1 MALALGIWESKE
13 VRVAISLK
21 PEHLRRYKE
30 IARLLYKYGRT
41 DVVKQMGLHD
51 LLDDRE
57 SLVATDGPRPEEL
70 AADLEVMGA
79 VYVKLGQVLSSRPDL
94 LPEPYV
100 RALARLQDSVQ
111 PFPYEEVERTIQ
123 SELGIRID
131 RVFREFDRGPLAAAS
146 LGQVH
151 KAVLRDGRQ
160 VVVKVQR
167 PEIRKEISAELEV
180 LEEIAEF
187 FETHTQIGKRYQVL
201 RVFEQFR
208 KTLIHELDY
217 QREAANMSALAK
229 NLGEFPRIHVP
240 LPIDPLTSRSV
251 LTMEFVPGQKITE
264 ATETLKHQVN
274 LSALADELFRAYL
287 KQILVDGLFHADPH
301 PGNVL
306 LTADGR
312 VALLDLGMVGHL
324 APDMQENLLKLLLAL
339 SQGRGDDAA
348 NLVIRLSERTELA
361 NEMRF
366 RNAVCSLV
374 AENLNRT
381 MQEIHT
387 GRVLIE
393 ATRSAAEN
401 GLLVPAEMATLGKTL
416 LQLDEIGRSLD
427 REFDPNRALQE
438 NIPRLVASLIGKGFS
453 GTQLLSSSLEIK
465 DLIGRLP
472 ARLNRILD
480 TIADAQFEIRVK
492 ATDVNFRVDGF
503 IKIANRIT
511 TGLILAA
518 LIVGASLL
526 THVDTRFEIFGY
538 PALAILFFLVA
549 AGMGLWLVV
558 SIWIQD
564 RRARNKLPE

>member
-1 MALALGIWESKE
+1 M
-13 VRVAISLK
+13 AISLK

-57 SLVATDGPRPEEL
+57 SLVAADGPRPEEL

-111 PFPYEEVERTIQ
+111 PFPYEEVERTVQ

-151 KAVLRDGRQ
+151 KAVLRDGRA

-187 FETHTQIGKRYQVL
+187 FETHTQVGKRYQFL

-217 QREAANMSALAK
+217 QREAANMSALAR
-229 NLGEFPRIHVP
+229 NLREFPHIHVP

-306 LTADGR
+306 LTSDGR

-381 MQEIHT
+381 MQQIHT

-416 LQLDEIGRSLD
+416 LQLDEIGRTLD

-438 NIPRLVASLIGKGFS
+438 NVPRLVASLIGKSFS
-453 GTQLLSSSLEIK
+453 GAQLLGSSLEIK

-472 ARLNRILD
+472 GRLNRILD

-526 THVDTRFEIFGY
+526 THVDTRFEVFGY

-549 AGMGLWLVV
+549 AGMGLWLVA